1 MPTIELTK
9 DHAEV
14 LGEWISAEIA
24 RTENVLW
31 IESRIGRIDDD
42 HRQEQQRLALFKDI
56 LNSLHEVTD
65 AVS

>member
-1 MPTIELTK
+1 MPAIELTK
-9 DHAEV
+9 EHAEV
-14 LGEWISAEIA
+14 LSEWISSEIA

-42 HRQEQQRLALFKDI
+42 HLQEQQRLALFRDI

-65 AVS
+65 AIS